1 MISIYS
7 FTKFQFIY
15 NKRFYFYSHS
25 NLFPKKGFSLFYW
38 KSLLNVISLKMFN
51 LILFIR
57 NDFYL
62 PLQQKEWI
70 YTILFSRKFFNSNFI
85 WKKDFY
91 KLLKFVFLFSNL
103 FTKQYSNLIL
113 FSKNLYYFYWNQHF
127 YNFILLLKMY
137 QLNFYLGQSDFTK
150 KKFLVQ

>member
-1 MISIYS
+1 
-7 FTKFQFIY
+7 
-15 NKRFYFYSHS
+15 
-25 NLFPKKGFSLFYW
+25 
-38 KSLLNVISLKMFN
+38 MFN

-91 KLLKFVFLFSNL
+91 KLLKFVFF
-103 FTKQYSNLIL
+103 FKFIYKTIFQFDFIFKEID
-113 FSKNLYYFYWNQHF
+113 LYYFYWNQHF

>member
-85 WKKDFY
+85 WKKRIFTNY
-91 KLLKFVFLFSNL
+91 WNLFFFSNL

-113 FSKNLYYFYWNQHF
+113 FSKKLIFIIFIEINTFTILFYY
-127 YNFILLLKMY
+127 
-137 QLNFYLGQSDFTK
+137 
-150 KKFLVQ
+150 